1 MEKHLDEILTRYYRG
16 EASLKEEQILKEA
29 YRKGELSDNPVLAFG
44 NLNAGIPEKLAGK
57 INCAIQERRK
67 CHIRHR
73 VILGVCAVAATLILI
88 LSLRMFL
95 PEAAVSDMQLSDNL
109 KKERF
114 ENALRV
120 IGNALEEK
128 PTYNEK
134 VLYEDNKIIIAVE

>member
-1 MEKHLDEILTRYYRG
+1 MEKNQHEILNRYYRG
-16 EASLKEEQILKEA
+16 ESSLKEEHTLKEA
-29 YRKGELSDNPVLAFG
+29 YRKGKLPDDPVFAFSNLRTEMTAGLSERLSNS
-44 NLNAGIPEKLAGK
+44 
-57 INCAIQERRK
+57 IQERHK
-67 CHIRHR
+67 HHIRQK
-73 VILGVCAVAATLILI
+73 ITLAISIAAFLILI

-95 PEAAVSDMQLSDNL
+95 PGSPAAGVQLSDNL

-134 VLYEDNKIIIAVE
+134 ILYEDSKIIIAVE